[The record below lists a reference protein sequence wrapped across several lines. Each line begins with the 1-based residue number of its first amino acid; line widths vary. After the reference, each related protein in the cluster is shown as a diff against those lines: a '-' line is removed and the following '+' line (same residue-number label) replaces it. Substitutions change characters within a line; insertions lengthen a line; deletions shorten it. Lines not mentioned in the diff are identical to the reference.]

1 MLYIVLS
8 MLYVSCAHDLRLVDI
23 IFSNEYVVISRNYD
37 ALSVV
42 DRVVCIFYNFLI
54 FIYLMLYI
62 IHVFIFVYILVHNY
76 LVSSYG
82 VL

>member
-42 DRVVCIFYNFLI
+42 DRVLYFLQFFNFYIFNVVYYTCIYFC
-54 FIYLMLYI
+54 IYI
-62 IHVFIFVYILVHNY
+62 
-76 LVSSYG
+76 SS
-82 VL
+82 